1 VLADIWREKNWCGF
15 IKPRPHRSA
24 WQSPTRLLMKS
35 NLQESEIN
43 ERARQKMT
51 KRQKVL

>member
-1 VLADIWREKNWCGF
+1 VLADLWRKKTGAVSLNLGRDAPPGNLQHDW
-15 IKPRPHRSA
+15 
-24 WQSPTRLLMKS
+24 LMKS